1 MPVMKENRNK
11 EKETT
16 APTPAKSE
24 QQGKQEPIHFERANE
39 TYGNEETLED
49 EAAAEQQRKE
59 ALTERD

>member
-1 MPVMKENRNK
+1 MDKNRDK
-11 EKETT
+11 QEEKSSQTST
-16 APTPAKSE
+16 GNQPSPE
-24 QQGKQEPIHFERANE
+24 QQPVHFERANE

>member
-1 MPVMKENRNK
+1 MNTDKDKNKATDDKDSNRPQ
-11 EKETT
+11 EKEQDQ
-16 APTPAKSE
+16 PV
-24 QQGKQEPIHFERANE
+24 HFERTAE